1 VSAVFSLKGKKALI
15 TGAGSSSGIGF
26 ASATALKQLGAEVI
40 ITSTSNRIFDR
51 ATEIQALGLVADLC
65 DERQVK
71 ELFSKIDSLDILV
84 NNAGMTSISNPAE
97 NSEAGDV
104 ANIELSNWRLGMARN
119 LDSAF
124 LVTKYALPVL
134 RKSKSGRIVMISS
147 VTGAIMAMKN
157 QPIYASAKAAMVGLT
172 KALALDEAKNSITC
186 NAILPGWIATDSI
199 SDKEKEQGRFVP
211 LGRGG
216 RAEEVASAV
225 AFLVSEEA
233 SYITGQSIVVDG
245 GNSIMEERF

>member
-1 VSAVFSLKGKKALI
+1 MSAVFSLKGKKALI

-51 ATEIQALGLVADLC
+51 ATEIQARGLVADLC
-65 DERQVK
+65 DEKQVK
-71 ELFSKIDSLDILV
+71 ELFSNINALDILV
-84 NNAGMTSISNPAE
+84 NNAGMTSISNPAGD
-97 NSEAGDV
+97 SEAGDV

-124 LVTKYALPVL
+124 LVTKYALPLL
-134 RKSKSGRIVMISS
+134 RKSRNGRIVMISS

-186 NAILPGWIATDSI
+186 NAILPGWIATDSV

-216 RAEEVASAV
+216 RAEEVASSV

>member
-1 VSAVFSLKGKKALI
+1 MSAVFSLKGKKALI

-51 ATEIQALGLVADLC
+51 ATEIQARGLVADLC

-71 ELFSKIDSLDILV
+71 ELFSNIDSLDILV
-84 NNAGMTSISNPAE
+84 NNAGMTSISNPAGDR
-97 NSEAGDV
+97 EAGDV
-104 ANIELSNWRLGMARN
+104 ANIELSNWRLGMERN

-124 LVTKYALPVL
+124 LVTKYALPLL
-134 RKSKSGRIVMISS
+134 RKSKNGRIVMISS
-147 VTGAIMAMKN
+147 VTGSLMAMKN

-186 NAILPGWIATDSI
+186 NAILPGWIVTDSI
-199 SDKEKEQGRFVP
+199 SDKEKEQGKFVP

-233 SYITGQSIVVDG
+233 SYITGQSIVIDG

>member
-1 VSAVFSLKGKKALI
+1 MSAVFSLKGKKALI

-51 ATEIQALGLVADLC
+51 ATEIQARGLVADLC

-71 ELFSKIDSLDILV
+71 ELFSNIDSLDILV
-84 NNAGMTSISNPAE
+84 NNAGMTSISNPAGD
-97 NSEAGDV
+97 SEAGDV

-124 LVTKYALPVL
+124 LVTKYALPLL

-147 VTGAIMAMKN
+147 VTGAIMAMKS

-172 KALALDEAKNSITC
+172 KAIALDEAKNSITC

-216 RAEEVASAV
+216 RAEEIASAV
-225 AFLVSEEA
+225 AFLVSSEA
-233 SYITGQSIVVDG
+233 SYITGQSLVIDG

>member
-1 VSAVFSLKGKKALI
+1 MSAVFSLKGKKALI

-51 ATEIQALGLVADLC
+51 ATEIQARGLVADLC

-71 ELFSKIDSLDILV
+71 ELFSNIDSLDILV
-84 NNAGMTSISNPAE
+84 NNAGMTSISNPAGD
-97 NSEAGDV
+97 SEAGDV
-104 ANIELSNWRLGMARN
+104 ANIELSNWRHGMARN

-124 LVTKYALPVL
+124 LVTKYALPLL

-147 VTGAIMAMKN
+147 VTGSLMAMKN

-186 NAILPGWIATDSI
+186 NAILPGWIVTDSI
-199 SDKEKEQGRFVP
+199 SNKEKEQGKFVP

-233 SYITGQSIVVDG
+233 SYITGQSIVIDG

>member
-51 ATEIQALGLVADLC
+51 ASEIQARGLVADLC

-71 ELFSKIDSLDILV
+71 DLFSNIGSLDILV
-84 NNAGMTSISNPAE
+84 NNAGMTSISNPAGD
-97 NSEAGDV
+97 SEAGDV

-124 LVTKYALPVL
+124 LVTKYALPLL
-134 RKSKSGRIVMISS
+134 RKSKNGRIVMISS
-147 VTGAIMAMKN
+147 VTGSLMAMKN

-216 RAEEVASAV
+216 RPEEVASAV

-233 SYITGQSIVVDG
+233 SYITGQSIVIDG

>member
-1 VSAVFSLKGKKALI
+1 MSAVFSLKGKKALI

-51 ATEIQALGLVADLC
+51 ASEIQARGLVADLC

-71 ELFSKIDSLDILV
+71 DLFSNIGSLDILV
-84 NNAGMTSISNPAE
+84 NNAGMTSISNPAGD
-97 NSEAGDV
+97 SEAGDV

-124 LVTKYALPVL
+124 LVTKYALPLL
-134 RKSKSGRIVMISS
+134 RKSKNGRIVMISS
-147 VTGAIMAMKN
+147 VTGSLMAMKN

-216 RAEEVASAV
+216 RPEEVASAV

-233 SYITGQSIVVDG
+233 SYITGQSIVIDG

>member
-71 ELFSKIDSLDILV
+71 ELFSNIDSLDILV

-124 LVTKYALPVL
+124 LVTKHALPLL
-134 RKSKSGRIVMISS
+134 RQSKSGRIVMISS

>member
-51 ATEIQALGLVADLC
+51 ATEIQARGLVADLC

-71 ELFSKIDSLDILV
+71 ELFSNIGSLDILV
-84 NNAGMTSISNPAE
+84 NNAGMTSISNPAGD
-97 NSEAGDV
+97 SEAGDI

-124 LVTKYALPVL
+124 LVTKHALPLL
-134 RKSKSGRIVMISS
+134 RQSKSGRIVMISS

-199 SDKEKEQGRFVP
+199 SDKEKEQGRLVP

-216 RAEEVASAV
+216 RAEEVASTV

>member
-1 VSAVFSLKGKKALI
+1 MSAVFSLKGKKALI

-51 ATEIQALGLVADLC
+51 ATEIQARGLVADLC

-71 ELFSKIDSLDILV
+71 ELFSNIDSLDILV
-84 NNAGMTSISNPAE
+84 NNAGMTSISNPAGD
-97 NSEAGDV
+97 SEAGDV

-124 LVTKYALPVL
+124 LVTKYALPLL

-172 KALALDEAKNSITC
+172 KAIALDEAKNSITC

-216 RAEEVASAV
+216 RAEEIASAV
-225 AFLVSEEA
+225 AFLVSSEA
-233 SYITGQSIVVDG
+233 SYITGQSLVIDG

>member
-1 VSAVFSLKGKKALI
+1 MSAVFSLKGKKALI

-40 ITSTSNRIFDR
+40 ITSTTERILDR
-51 ATEIQALGLVADLC
+51 ANEIQARGLVADLC

-71 ELFSKIDSLDILV
+71 ELFASIDALDILV
-84 NNAGMTSISNPAE
+84 NNAGMTSISNPADD
-97 NSEAGDV
+97 SEAGDV

-124 LVTKYALPVL
+124 LVTKYALPLL

-147 VTGAIMAMKN
+147 ITGTIMAMKN

-172 KALALDEAKNSITC
+172 KALALDESKNSITC

-216 RAEEVASAV
+216 RAEEIASAV
-225 AFLVSEEA
+225 AFLVSSEA
-233 SYITGQSIVVDG
+233 SYITGQSLVIDG

>member
-15 TGAGSSSGIGF
+15 TGAGSSAGIGF

-51 ATEIQALGLVADLC
+51 ATEIQAHGLVADLC

-71 ELFSKIDSLDILV
+71 ELFSNIDSLDILV
-84 NNAGMTSISNPAE
+84 NNAGMTSISNPAGD
-97 NSEAGDV
+97 SEAGDV

-124 LVTKYALPVL
+124 LVTKYALPLL

-147 VTGAIMAMKN
+147 VTGSLMAMKN

-199 SDKEKEQGRFVP
+199 SDKEKEQGKFVP

-233 SYITGQSIVVDG
+233 SYITGQSIVIDG

>member
-1 VSAVFSLKGKKALI
+1 MSAVFSLKGKKALI

-51 ATEIQALGLVADLC
+51 ATEIQARGLVADLC

-71 ELFSKIDSLDILV
+71 ELFSNIDSLDILV
-84 NNAGMTSISNPAE
+84 NNAGMTSISNPAGD
-97 NSEAGDV
+97 SEAGDV
-104 ANIELSNWRLGMARN
+104 ANIELSNWRIGMARN

-124 LVTKYALPVL
+124 LVTKYALPLL

-157 QPIYASAKAAMVGLT
+157 QPIYASAKAAIVGLT
-172 KALALDEAKNSITC
+172 KALALDEAGNSITC

-199 SDKEKEQGRFVP
+199 SDKEKEQGRLVP

-216 RAEEVASAV
+216 RAEEVASTV

>member
-1 VSAVFSLKGKKALI
+1 MSAVFSLKGKKALI

-51 ATEIQALGLVADLC
+51 ATEIQARGLVADLC
-65 DERQVK
+65 DEKQVK
-71 ELFSKIDSLDILV
+71 ELFSNIDSLDILV
-84 NNAGMTSISNPAE
+84 NNAGMTSISNSAGD
-97 NSEAGDV
+97 SEAGDV

-124 LVTKYALPVL
+124 LVTKYALPLL

-147 VTGAIMAMKN
+147 VTGAIMAMKS

-172 KALALDEAKNSITC
+172 KAIALDEAKNSITC
-186 NAILPGWIATDSI
+186 NAILPGWIVTDSI

>member
-1 VSAVFSLKGKKALI
+1 MSAVFSLKGKKALI

-51 ATEIQALGLVADLC
+51 ATEIQARGLVADLC

-71 ELFSKIDSLDILV
+71 ELFSNIDSLDILV
-84 NNAGMTSISNPAE
+84 NNAGMTSISNPAAD
-97 NSEAGDV
+97 SEAGDV

-124 LVTKYALPVL
+124 LVTKYALPLL

-147 VTGAIMAMKN
+147 VTGSLMAMKN

-186 NAILPGWIATDSI
+186 NAILPGWIVTDSI
-199 SDKEKEQGRFVP
+199 SDKEKEQGKFVP

-225 AFLVSEEA
+225 AFLVTGEA
-233 SYITGQSIVVDG
+233 SYITGQSIVIDG

>member
-1 VSAVFSLKGKKALI
+1 MSAVFSLKGKKALI

-51 ATEIQALGLVADLC
+51 ATEIQARGLVADLC

-71 ELFSKIDSLDILV
+71 ELFSNIDSLDILV
-84 NNAGMTSISNPAE
+84 NNAGMTSISNPAGD
-97 NSEAGDV
+97 SEAGDV

-124 LVTKYALPVL
+124 LVTKYALPLL

-147 VTGAIMAMKN
+147 VTGSLMAMKN

-186 NAILPGWIATDSI
+186 NAILPGWIVTDSI
-199 SDKEKEQGRFVP
+199 SDKEKEQGKFVP

-225 AFLVSEEA
+225 AFLVTGEA
-233 SYITGQSIVVDG
+233 SYITGQSIVIDG

>member
-26 ASATALKQLGAEVI
+26 TSATALKQLGAEVI

-71 ELFSKIDSLDILV
+71 ELFSNIDSLDILV

-124 LVTKYALPVL
+124 LVTKYALPLL

-216 RAEEVASAV
+216 RAEEVTAAV

>member
-1 VSAVFSLKGKKALI
+1 MSAVFSLKGKKALI

-51 ATEIQALGLVADLC
+51 ATEIQARGLVADLC

-71 ELFSKIDSLDILV
+71 ELFSNIDSLDILV
-84 NNAGMTSISNPAE
+84 NNAGMTSISNPAGD
-97 NSEAGDV
+97 SEAGDV

-124 LVTKYALPVL
+124 LVTKYALPLL

-147 VTGAIMAMKN
+147 VTGAIMAMKS

-172 KALALDEAKNSITC
+172 KAIALDEAKNSITC

-199 SDKEKEQGRFVP
+199 SDKEKEQGRLVP

-216 RAEEVASAV
+216 RAEEVTAAV

>member
-1 VSAVFSLKGKKALI
+1 MSAVFSLKGKKALI

-51 ATEIQALGLVADLC
+51 ATEIQARGLVADLC
-65 DERQVK
+65 DEKQVK
-71 ELFSKIDSLDILV
+71 ELFSNIDSLDILV
-84 NNAGMTSISNPAE
+84 NNAGMTSISNPAGD
-97 NSEAGDV
+97 SEAGDV

-124 LVTKYALPVL
+124 LVTKYALPIL

-147 VTGAIMAMKN
+147 ITGTIMAMKN

-216 RAEEVASAV
+216 RAEEVASSV

>member
-1 VSAVFSLKGKKALI
+1 MSAVFSLKGKKALI

-51 ATEIQALGLVADLC
+51 ATEIQARGLVADLC
-65 DERQVK
+65 DEKQVK
-71 ELFSKIDSLDILV
+71 ELFSNIDSLDILV
-84 NNAGMTSISNPAE
+84 NNAGMTSISNPAGDR
-97 NSEAGDV
+97 EAGDV

-124 LVTKYALPVL
+124 LVTKYALPLL

-147 VTGAIMAMKN
+147 VTGTIMAMKN

-172 KALALDEAKNSITC
+172 KALALDEAKNVITC

-199 SDKEKEQGRFVP
+199 SDKEKEQGTFVP

-216 RAEEVASAV
+216 RAEEVASSV

-233 SYITGQSIVVDG
+233 SYITGQSIVIDG

>member
-1 VSAVFSLKGKKALI
+1 MSAMFSLKGKKALI

-51 ATEIQALGLVADLC
+51 ATEIQARGLVADLC

-71 ELFSKIDSLDILV
+71 ELFSNIDSLDILV
-84 NNAGMTSISNPAE
+84 NNAGMTSISNPAG

-104 ANIELSNWRLGMARN
+104 ANIELSNWRLGMERN

-124 LVTKYALPVL
+124 LVTKYALPLL
-134 RKSKSGRIVMISS
+134 RKSKNGRIVMISS
-147 VTGAIMAMKN
+147 VTGSLMAMKN

-186 NAILPGWIATDSI
+186 NAILPGWIVTDSI
-199 SDKEKEQGRFVP
+199 SDKEKEQGKFVP

-225 AFLVSEEA
+225 AFLVTGEA
-233 SYITGQSIVVDG
+233 SYITGQSIVIDG

>member
-71 ELFSKIDSLDILV
+71 KLFSNIDSLDILV